1 MTSQASCDFYVLK
14 NTKPSTRTH
23 WWLRTQTPCN
33 HTVHDL
39 YEPAQQTLTNSKNV
53 AQNHPKTN
61 WPSVWVP
68 VTRWVWVVGTQGCSH
83 AVTEDQVVVGLWNA
97 RGKDVATT
105 SQLGCPPTAVV
116 PRVSG
121 SGKPPH
127 GCAEDS
133 CAKPPAAA
141 PPATHLSSLCR
152 RMSDNETQL
161 QEFTVWLST
170 ITDAGEPGLTVVTQQ
185 LENNQDMI

>member
-1 MTSQASCDFYVLK
+1 MGSIKYMMDDITSQLWLLCIEKHQAINPYAVMVTHT
-14 NTKPSTRTH
+14 NTVQSHGTWPL
-23 WWLRTQTPCN
+23 W
-33 HTVHDL
+33 
-39 YEPAQQTLTNSKNV
+39 AGQQMLTNSKNV
-53 AQNHPKTN
+53 AQNHPKTI

-105 SQLGCPPTAVV
+105 SQLGCPATAVV

-127 GCAEDS
+127 GFAEDS

-141 PPATHLSSLCR
+141 PLATHLLA
-152 RMSDNETQL
+152 
-161 QEFTVWLST
+161 V
-170 ITDAGEPGLTVVTQQ
+170 
-185 LENNQDMI
+185 